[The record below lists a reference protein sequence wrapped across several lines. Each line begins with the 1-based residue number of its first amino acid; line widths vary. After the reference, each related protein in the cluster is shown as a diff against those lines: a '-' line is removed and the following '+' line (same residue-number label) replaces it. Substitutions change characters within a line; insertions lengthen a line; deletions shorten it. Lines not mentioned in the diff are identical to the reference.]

1 MYKFDGNETMLTF
14 WVTYFLF
21 WRKNSNVLLSLWSR
35 QIWSKWLA
43 TKEKYYLQ
51 FGGRLCLTFL
61 SIYFFLLTFTFC
73 LSALFRNWRQKTER
87 GVESR
92 QRENENVVISFSVFP
107 LFHFPLSLSLSLKC
121 CFSLTRYNNYCFNS
135 VLVFLSLK
143 RAFRKDRLK
152 LRDLIMILFT
162 YPRPTT

>member
-1 MYKFDGNETMLTF
+1 MLNISF
-14 WVTYFLF
+14 YLFLSLNFYFLPF
-21 WRKNSNVLLSLWSR
+21 CLISKLLFSTVVVVLRLKYFSQAMLAYFTVQSCNR
-35 QIWSKWLA
+35 GSKA
-43 TKEKYYLQ
+43 TKPE
-51 FGGRLCLTFL
+51 
-61 SIYFFLLTFTFC
+61 
-73 LSALFRNWRQKTER
+73 ANWRQKTER

-107 LFHFPLSLSLSLKC
+107 LFHFPLSLSLSLSLKC